1 MDLFL
6 QVFFWVLLLQASISI
21 AAPILFAALGECVA
35 ERAGFMNIGIEGMM
49 TVGAWAAFL
58 AAVFTGNSWAGIGV
72 GTLSGG
78 LIALL
83 AAWICVSRG
92 ADQIVTGIMLNLF
105 CLGLTSVA
113 FSAIFVAPR
122 PVPTLDPIAVYKI
135 PWLSDL
141 PYVGKVLFS
150 HSPLV
155 YLAIALVV
163 LLFVLLNKT
172 TLGLQIRAVGEK
184 PEAAEAA
191 GVDVFRIR
199 YFAIVVGGALAGLGG
214 SVLSVGQL
222 GLFSDFMTGGRG
234 FIALAVVV
242 FARWDP
248 VKILGASILF
258 GLAEAVQARL
268 QAVGA
273 PVPHEF
279 LLMLPYVL
287 TIVVLLGVAGKSSY
301 PSAVGLPFVKGVR
314 KY

>member
-1 MDLFL
+1 MDFFL
-6 QVFFWVLLLQASISI
+6 QGFFWVLLLQASILI
-21 AAPILFAALGECVA
+21 AAPILLAALGECVA

-49 TVGAWAAFL
+49 TVGAWAGFL
-58 AAVFTGNSWAGIGV
+58 AAVFTGNSWTGLCA
-72 GTLSGG
+72 GTLGG
-78 LIALL
+78 ALIAVL

-105 CLGLTSVA
+105 CLGLTSVT
-113 FSAIFVAPR
+113 FSAIFVAPT
-122 PVPTLDPIAVYKI
+122 PVPTLDPIAVYEI

-141 PYVGKVLFS
+141 PYIGKILFS
-150 HSPLV
+150 HRPPV
-155 YLAIALVV
+155 YVAFALVV

-172 TLGLQIRAVGEK
+172 TLGLQIRAVGER

-191 GVDVFRIR
+191 GVNVFRIR
-199 YFAIVVGGALAGLGG
+199 YFAIVVGGALAGFGG

-258 GLAEAVQARL
+258 GFAEAVQARL

-301 PSAVGLPFVKGVR
+301 PSAIGLPFVKGTR